1 MEMYLSKLIP
11 LLHIYSRNTYV
22 HMYVFIYQNLYM
34 NVHHQIIHD
43 SQKVEL
49 TQMWIK

>member
-1 MEMYLSKLIP
+1 
-11 LLHIYSRNTYV
+11 
-22 HMYVFIYQNLYM
+22 MYVFIYQNLYM

-49 TQMWIK
+49 TQMWIKWQIKSDKFMQWILFVEEKK